1 MVTRLNIRLL
11 NSCRRIGKAVFLL
24 YRKFRFLDKGE
35 KALLIEHLLNQQ
47 GNGHDNRTMVRFRR
61 YKNLLLQT
69 NRQKGRLHSENNPYP
84 EGHPRSYGECPRMYV
99 LFAQFLNIW
108 FHGKHPPLR
117 GLYHNDSTRRNAFHE
132 IWTLLSRTFLRE
144 VRACGCN
151 RVPGTPFYDYT
162 RNNAGGHIRRREKEM
177 FSIE

>member
-1 MVTRLNIRLL
+1 MGMT
-11 NSCRRIGKAVFLL
+11 IGRWLDLEDIKTFFSKQIVKRVVF
-24 YRKFRFLDKGE
+24 
-35 KALLIEHLLNQQ
+35 I
-47 GNGHDNRTMVRFRR
+47 
-61 YKNLLLQT
+61 
-69 NRQKGRLHSENNPYP
+69 QKIIHIQKVILAHMANVLGCHSF
-84 EGHPRSYGECPRMYV
+84 GWILYV